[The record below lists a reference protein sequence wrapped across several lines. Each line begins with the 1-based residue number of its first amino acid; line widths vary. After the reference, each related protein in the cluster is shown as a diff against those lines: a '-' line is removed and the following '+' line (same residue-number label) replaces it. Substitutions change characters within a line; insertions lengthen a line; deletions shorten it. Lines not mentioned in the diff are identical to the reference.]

1 MVEGAKFLYIETYG
15 CQMNDYDSS
24 RIRAALNLEVVD
36 DPRDADVVII
46 NTCSIRDKADHKA
59 FSSVGRLKRLKRN
72 NPLVILGVGGCAA
85 QLYGEKLLERNP
97 HLDLVF
103 GTRNIPMLPKLISEL
118 RRERRVE
125 TSFDVED
132 IFEVEPY
139 HEQGRVTGYVS
150 VQQGCNKKCT
160 YCIVPSVRGEEVNRP
175 TDKIIREASNLVNKG
190 ARELTL
196 IGQTV
201 NSWKY
206 NGERFSDLLRRAAE
220 IEGLLRLRFTTSYP
234 RDLTKK
240 LIETIRN
247 TKEVCHHIHLPVQSG
262 SDRILSAMARTYT
275 TAWYL
280 EAVDRLRDAVPDMAL
295 STDIIVGFP
304 GETAEDFDDTMKLIE
319 QVQFDGIFSFK
330 YSARHGT
337 PAAEL
342 RNAVPDEAAST
353 RLRELQELQREI
365 TLKKNQARVGVVEE
379 VLVEGESKNSPELV
393 SGRTSQNRI
402 VNFNGKL
409 ELKGEIAKVKI
420 VKAFQ
425 NSLRGQL
432 N

>member
-1 MVEGAKFLYIETYG
+1 MVEEAKFLYIETYG

-275 TAWYL
+275 TVWYL

>member
-1 MVEGAKFLYIETYG
+1 M
-15 CQMNDYDSS
+15 
-24 RIRAALNLEVVD
+24 R
-36 DPRDADVVII
+36 
-46 NTCSIRDKADHKA
+46 
-59 FSSVGRLKRLKRN
+59 
-72 NPLVILGVGGCAA
+72 
-85 QLYGEKLLERNP
+85 
-97 HLDLVF
+97 
-103 GTRNIPMLPKLISEL
+103 PKLISEL

-220 IEGLLRLRFTTSYP
+220 IEGILRLRFTTSYP

>member
-1 MVEGAKFLYIETYG
+1 MVEEAKFLYIETYG

-85 QLYGEKLLERNP
+85 QLYGEKFLERNP